1 MKLPGLSETLR
12 RRDADMIFKKSD
24 IPGEDIKRF
33 MGMPAE
39 RRKRIDETPADPI
52 PETYA
57 VNELAKALHP
67 GYIKAEVKKKIEV
80 APDRFTISFRSC
92 SENGRFP
99 FFRAG
104 QYVTVSSNVGGSFA
118 TRPYSITSSPFEA
131 LGGLLE
137 ITVHKSG
144 FFSDFL
150 ADSLKEGDIVFV
162 GEPSGDFYHDDLRDR
177 DHVLAIAGGT
187 GVTPFISIMKAVR
200 EGSENFRIT
209 VLYGVKFRKEML
221 FDPSVF
227 ENEKIKIIPVLSD
240 EYVEGY
246 AHGFIG
252 PDLIKPHVTE
262 DTNIFVCGPEAL
274 YEYASEALN
283 ELKIDSSRI
292 RSEHSVCR
300 DLPGEPVFYKL
311 KVHMRDT
318 VYDID
323 SRSTETLLVAM
334 ERAGIKAPSKCRS
347 GICGFCHSRVIS
359 GEYLLAP
366 DRTDSR
372 RLADIK
378 FGYIHPCCTYPL
390 SDMEIDVPP
399 LILAD

>member
-1 MKLPGLSETLR
+1 
-12 RRDADMIFKKSD
+12 MIFRKSE

-33 MGMPAE
+33 MNMPAE
-39 RRKRIDETPADPI
+39 RRKRIDESPADPI

-67 GYIKAEVKKKIEV
+67 GFIRAKVEKKQPV
-80 APDRFTISFRSC
+80 APDRLTISFRSC

-104 QYVTVSSNVGGSFA
+104 QYVTVSADVDGSFA

-131 LGGLLE
+131 LEGFLE
-137 ITVHKSG
+137 ITIHKSG

-150 ADSLKEGDIVFV
+150 SDTLAVGDTVFLS
-162 GEPSGDFYHDDLRDR
+162 EPSGDFYHDDLRDR
-177 DHVLAIAGGT
+177 NHILAIAGGT
-187 GVTPFISIMKAVR
+187 GVTPFISMMKAVR
-200 EGSENFRIT
+200 EGSEDFSIT
-209 VLYGVKFRKEML
+209 ILYGVKFREELL
-221 FDPSVF
+221 FDPKDYECDKV
-227 ENEKIKIIPVLSD
+227 KVLPILSD

-252 PDLIKPHVTE
+252 PEVIKPHITE

-274 YEYASEALN
+274 YEYASEALA
-283 ELKIDSSRI
+283 ELKIDSSMI

-300 DLPGEPVFYKL
+300 DLAGEPVFFRL
-311 KVHMRDT
+311 KVHMRDKIF
-318 VYDID
+318 DIE

-334 ERAGIKAPSKCRS
+334 ERAGIRAPSRCRS
-347 GICGFCHSRVIS
+347 GVCGFCHSRVIA
-359 GEYLLAP
+359 GEYRLSPGNP
-366 DRTDSR
+366 DAR
-372 RLADIK
+372 RKADIK

-390 SDMEIDVPP
+390 TDMEIDVPP
-399 LILAD
+399 LDLG